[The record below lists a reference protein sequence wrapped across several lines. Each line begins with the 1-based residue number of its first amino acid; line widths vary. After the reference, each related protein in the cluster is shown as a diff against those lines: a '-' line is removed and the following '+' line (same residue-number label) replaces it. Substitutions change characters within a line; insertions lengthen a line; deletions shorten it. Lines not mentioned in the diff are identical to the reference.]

1 MSAATRRYGI
11 HGATADHQR
20 GEVDDAGRIQERRGT
35 GNRITLAIYVTS
47 RIWPNFEWPCRCLGH
62 LMMIGTSESSPARS
76 FMTKTSTTVPTTVS
90 EPVAFP
96 QDRTCPYHPP
106 AAYDPLRAARPL
118 TRVTLY
124 DGRDVWVVTGQ
135 PTARALLADP
145 RLSSDRTRETFPAV
159 NERIAAVRKRRIAL
173 LGVDDPEHRAQ
184 RRMLVP
190 SFTLKRA
197 AVLRPSIQSIVDRLL
212 DAMEAA
218 GPPAELVS
226 AFALP
231 VPSMVICAL
240 LGVPYADHN
249 FFEEQSRR
257 LLRGAA
263 SEAEDAR
270 DRLDAYLGELID
282 RKRKEPGDG
291 LLDELIQEQLR
302 EGALDRAE
310 LVSLATLLLVA
321 GHETTA
327 NMISLGTFTLLQ
339 HPEQLTELRA
349 DPGLMAAAVEE
360 LLRFLSIADG
370 LVRVATEDIEIA
382 GTTIRA
388 DEGVLFSTS
397 VINRDTAAFP
407 EPDALDWHRP
417 ARHHVAFGFGVHQC
431 LGQNLARAELEIA
444 LRTLFERLPGLRL
457 AAPADEIP
465 FKPGDTIQGMLE
477 LPVSW

>member
-1 MSAATRRYGI
+1 
-11 HGATADHQR
+11 
-20 GEVDDAGRIQERRGT
+20 
-35 GNRITLAIYVTS
+35 
-47 RIWPNFEWPCRCLGH
+47 
-62 LMMIGTSESSPARS
+62 
-76 FMTKTSTTVPTTVS
+76 MTKPGTTAS
-90 EPVAFP
+90 ERVTFP

-106 AAYDPLRAARPL
+106 TAYEPLREGRPL

-124 DGRDVWVVTGQ
+124 DGRDVWVVTGHSA
-135 PTARALLADP
+135 ARQLLADP
-145 RLSSDRTRETFPAV
+145 RLSSDRSRAAFPV
-159 NERIAAVRKRRIAL
+159 TNERFARTRDRRLAL
-173 LGVDDPEHRAQ
+173 LGVDDPEHHDQ

-190 SFTLKRA
+190 SFTVKRVTA
-197 AVLRPSIQSIVDRLL
+197 LRPRIQDTVDRLL
-212 DAMEAA
+212 SAMAA
-218 GPPAELVS
+218 TGPPAELVS

-240 LGVPYADHN
+240 LGVPYADHD

-257 LLRGAA
+257 VLRGPTAA
-263 SEAEDAR
+263 DTQDAR
-270 DRLDAYLGELID
+270 DQLDGYLGDLID
-282 RKRKEPGDG
+282 NKHEEPGDG

-302 EGALDRAE
+302 DGALDRAQ

-327 NMISLGTFTLLQ
+327 NMISLGTYTLLR
-339 HPEQLTELRA
+339 HPEQLAELRA
-349 DPGLMAAAVEE
+349 EPELMSGAVEE

-370 LVRVATEDIEIA
+370 LLRVATEDIEFVGA
-382 GTTIRA
+382 TIRA

-397 VINRDTAAFP
+397 VINRDTTAFS
-407 EPDALDWHRP
+407 EPDTLDWHRP

-457 AAPADEIP
+457 AAPAEEIP

-477 LPVSW
+477 LPVTW